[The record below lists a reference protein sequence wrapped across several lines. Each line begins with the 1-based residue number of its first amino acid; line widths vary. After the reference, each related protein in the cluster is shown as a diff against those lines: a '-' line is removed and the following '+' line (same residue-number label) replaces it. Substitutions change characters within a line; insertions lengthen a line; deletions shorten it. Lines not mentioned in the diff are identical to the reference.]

1 MNCFDTIAAVSTP
14 RGKGG
19 IAVIRISGENAIEV
33 GERIFSVKL
42 SDVESNRAVY
52 GHIYFPEADGN
63 RTRIDD
69 GIATVFRAPA
79 SFTGEDTVELSCHGG
94 ALITQ
99 TVLGAAL
106 ASGARAATAG
116 EFTRRAFINGKLTLD
131 SSEALGSLLEAKSFA
146 QMRLASS
153 GMRGR
158 LGESC
163 DAIYVSLR
171 DVCSELSAGIDFPE
185 EDLGIMSDEE
195 LREKLAASLERAVS
209 LAKTYTTGR
218 AVAEGIPTVICGK
231 TNSGKSSL
239 YNMLVGENAAIV
251 TDIEGTTRD
260 VLRDTVSFGGVTLS
274 LADTAGLRDT
284 DDPVE
289 RIGIERAYGELE
301 RAELIL
307 GVIDSSSDVTDGD
320 VTFFERIKKF
330 PAYKIAILNKCDLDT
345 NENARKLTEG
355 FDVTLSLSAK
365 TGEGKETLE
374 KAISDAFIDGSID
387 LDNDAVVVNERQY
400 GALVRAVE
408 CLRSALSVLD
418 AGYETELVCSD
429 VESAMEGLASLT
441 GRAVSEDIVS
451 GIFSKFCVGK

>member
-14 RGKGG
+14 KGKGG
-19 IAVIRISGENAIEV
+19 IAVIRISGDRAISV
-33 GERIFSVKL
+33 AERIFSVKL
-42 SDVESNRAVY
+42 SDTPSNRAVY
-52 GHIYFPEADGN
+52 GHIYFPEADGTK
-63 RTRIDD
+63 TRIDD

-94 ALITQ
+94 VLVTR

-131 SSEALGSLLEAKSFA
+131 SSEALGSLLEAKSFG

-153 GMRGR
+153 GLRGR

-163 DAIYVSLR
+163 DEIYVSLR
-171 DVCSELSAGIDFPE
+171 DVCSELRAGIDFPE
-185 EDLGIMSDEE
+185 EDLSIMSDAE
-195 LREKLAASLERAVS
+195 LREKLVQSLERAKS
-209 LAKTYTTGR
+209 ISKTYTTGR

-239 YNMLVGENAAIV
+239 YNLLLGENAAIV

-260 VLRDTVSFGGVTLS
+260 VLRDTVSVGGVTLN
-274 LADTAGLRDT
+274 LADTAGLRNT

-289 RIGIERAYGELE
+289 KIGIDRAYAELE

-307 GVIDSSSDVTDGD
+307 GVVDSSSEAHGEDTEY
-320 VTFFERIKKF
+320 FEKIKTF
-330 PAYKIAILNKCDLDT
+330 PAYKIAVLNKCDLDSKDS
-345 NENARKLTEG
+345 AKKLAEG
-355 FDVTLSLSAK
+355 FDVCVTLSAK
-365 TGEGKETLE
+365 TGEGKEKLE
-374 KAISDAFIDGSID
+374 RAIADAFIDGSLD

-400 GALVRAVE
+400 GALIRTIE
-408 CLRSALSVLD
+408 CLTSALSVLD

-441 GRAVSEDIVS
+441 GRSVGEDVVS